1 MKIKIWMLSLLL
13 TVSVVSLAH
22 GYTRE
27 EIIKRGYLQC
37 GVSTG
42 VPGFSTVDSK
52 GHWSGFDVDFCRAV
66 AVATLGDASKVEL
79 LPLASGEA
87 YTALLSGKVDLLSRQ
102 AEWTFSR
109 DSALSV
115 HFVGVSYYDAQG
127 FLVMNRLGAQEVKG
141 LKKARVCVAVDS
153 DEAARLMDYSERN
166 FMDFKPVPYESWDLA
181 IKGFGGACDIISLK
195 KSRLYGI
202 QKEMASTRSSEILTE
217 EIAKE
222 PLGPVVRQGDDV
234 WFNIVRWTLFA
245 MINGEELGVTMNNVE
260 EMKISNSLVIKRF
273 FGLEGNHGNGIGLD
287 DDWAAE
293 IIRQVGNYG
302 EVFERNLGQASSL
315 KIERGLNN
323 LWNQGGLQYA
333 PPLR

>member
-1 MKIKIWMLSLLL
+1 MLL
-13 TVSVVSLAH
+13 TVSFVSLAH

-27 EIIKRGYLQC
+27 EVIKRGYLQC
-37 GVSTG
+37 GVSTE
-42 VPGFSTVDSK
+42 VPGFSSVDAK

-66 AVATLGDASKVEL
+66 AVATLGDASKVDF
-79 LPLASGEA
+79 LPLAAGEA

-102 AEWTFSR
+102 AEWTFTR

-115 HFVGVSYYDAQG
+115 HFVGVSYYDSQG
-127 FLVMNRLGAQEVKG
+127 FLVLNRLGAQSVRD
-141 LKKARVCVAVDS
+141 LKKARACVAVDS
-153 DEAARLMDYSERN
+153 DEAVRLLDYSDRN
-166 FMDFKPVPYESWDLA
+166 FMDLRTVPYESWDLA
-181 IKGFGGACDIISLK
+181 IRGFGGACDIISLK

-202 QKEMASTRSSEILTE
+202 QKEMTSSRAAEILDE
-217 EIAKE
+217 EISKE

-245 MINGEELGVTMNNVE
+245 MINGEELGITMDNVE
-260 EMKISNSLVIKRF
+260 DMKISNSLVIKRF
-273 FGLEGNHGNGIGLD
+273 FGLEGNRGNGVGLE

-302 EVFERNLGQASSL
+302 EVFERNLGEGSSL
-315 KIERGLNN
+315 KIDRGLNN